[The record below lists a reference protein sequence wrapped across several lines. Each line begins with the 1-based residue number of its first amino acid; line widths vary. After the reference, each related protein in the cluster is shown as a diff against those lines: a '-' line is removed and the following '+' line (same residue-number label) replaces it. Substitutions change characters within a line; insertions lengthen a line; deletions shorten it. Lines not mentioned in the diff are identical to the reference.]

1 MGQNTL
7 TYDSRIKDLY
17 RNPVGHDALARVLL
31 QLGLPERVLTNP
43 VVANLKLRT
52 AADLAGKKLG
62 RDFFDTLLHL
72 VNLERDEPHPSA
84 GAITPKWWKEAV
96 FYQIYPR
103 SFCDGNGDGIGDL
116 PGILSK
122 LDYLKEL
129 GVDALWLSPIYD
141 SPNDD
146 NGYDIRDYDKIM
158 EEFGTM
164 DDFQRL
170 LDGVH
175 RRGMRLIMD
184 LVVNHTSD
192 EHTWYQQ
199 ALADENSP
207 WRYNQTTT
215 PKSSM

>member
-1 MGQNTL
+1 MERKKL

-17 RNPVGHDALARVLL
+17 QNPVGHDALARALL
-31 QLGLPERVLTNP
+31 QLGLPEQTVTNP
-43 VVANLKLRT
+43 VIANLKLRT
-52 AADLAGKKLG
+52 AAGLAKKKLG
-62 RDFFDTLLHL
+62 TDFFDALLHL
-72 VNLERDEPHPSA
+72 VNLERDEPCAST
-84 GAITPKWWKEAV
+84 GEITPKWWKEAV

-103 SFCDGNGDGIGDL
+103 SFLDSNGDGIGDL

-146 NGYDIRDYDKIM
+146 SGYDIRDYDKIM
-158 EEFGTM
+158 AEFGTM
-164 DDFQRL
+164 EDFERL

-175 RRGMRLIMD
+175 SRGMRLIMD

-199 ALADENSP
+199 ALADEDSQSP
-207 WRYNQTTT
+207 FAPRFHAA
-215 PKSSM
+215 